1 MIQYYTCI
9 VPGTIY
15 VLSIMTHPFP
25 SHTMIPH
32 THALALSLCHAVK
45 ECDRLSL
52 VTYDTGVTLEF
63 GLTSM
68 TKANK
73 DKTKLLVQSIR
84 DGSCTN
90 LCGGLMEG
98 ERSMTVLQ
106 SYLNDIQK

>member
-1 MIQYYTCI
+1 MSKLAYDPVYM
-9 VPGTIY
+9 Y
-15 VLSIMTHPFP
+15 VVMTHPLP
-25 SHTMIPH
+25 SHTLMPPSLPH
-32 THALALSLCHAVK
+32 TQTHTHTLSLSCAVK

-98 ERSMTVLQ
+98 EV
-106 SYLNDIQK
+106 

>member
-1 MIQYYTCI
+1 MSKLAYDPVYM
-9 VPGTIY
+9 Y
-15 VLSIMTHPFP
+15 VLMTHPLP
-25 SHTMIPH
+25 SHTMIPPLPFYTH
-32 THALALSLCHAVK
+32 THTHSHSLCCAVK

-90 LCGGLMEG
+90 LCGGLMKG
-98 ERSMTVLQ
+98 ET
-106 SYLNDIQK
+106 